1 MKKLPLACLIPAMLF
16 CLALCALLPVISGAS
31 ASEGSEDALERDEV
45 KRQVAKFTTKE
56 RAFLQSAF
64 DNASLYIDIAE
75 KALRQRELP
84 EDLAY
89 LPLIESGYSVKA
101 YSRAGAAGLW
111 QFMAGTARLYRMR
124 VDYWVDERR
133 DPFKSSEKAAD
144 HLKDLYEYFKSWEL
158 TLAAY
163 NAGSRSVSRAVE
175 KGKTRDYW
183 KLCSMGLLKRETRDY
198 VPRYYAAAA
207 IARDPE
213 LYGFVFKRDGGF
225 PEFAVIRADKTI
237 DLTVLG
243 AKSGVDLA
251 SLRLLNPEL
260 RRVITPYGEKYEL
273 RVPKAGFDRILAAYD
288 ELPKD
293 VFGHLKRHEVKTG
306 ETLGEIA
313 IRYGTDIQ
321 LLKKINDIGDAK
333 RLRAG
338 DRILVPVGDGFGTRP
353 VGRSD
358 RAETV
363 QAGMESQE
371 GARRAFGLQTVG
383 YRVRQGDSVWSI
395 ARKFETE
402 VEGVLAANGLSF
414 ESVIKPGDE
423 IDLWLDLPIRP

>member
-1 MKKLPLACLIPAMLF
+1 MKKLAMRS
-16 CLALCALLPVISGAS
+16 CLAVCALLLGCSRALAGEFS
-31 ASEGSEDALERDEV
+31 AEAMEREEV
-45 KRQVAKFTTKE
+45 QRQLAKLTTKE
-56 RAFLQSAF
+56 RAFLQRGF
-64 DNASLYIDIAE
+64 DNALLYIDIAE

-101 YSRAGAAGLW
+101 SSRAGAAGMW
-111 QFMAGTARLYRMR
+111 QFMASTARLYRLR

-144 HLKDLYEYFKSWEL
+144 HLRDLYENFDSWEL
-158 TLAAY
+158 ALAAY
-163 NAGSRSVSRAVE
+163 NAGSMSVSRAIE
-175 KGKTRDYW
+175 KGKSRDYW
-183 KLCSMGLLKRETRDY
+183 KLCTMGLLKRETREY
-198 VPRYYAAAA
+198 IPRFYAAVA

-213 LYGFVFKRDGGF
+213 SFGFVFERNGGF
-225 PEFAVIRADKTI
+225 PEFDVLRAEKTI

-243 AKSGVDLA
+243 EKSGVDIA

-273 RVPKAGFDRILAAYD
+273 RVPKPSFDRVLAAYG

-293 VFGHLKRHEVKTG
+293 AFGHLKRHSVKTG

-313 IRYGTDIQ
+313 LRYGTDLS
-321 LLKKINDIGDAK
+321 LLKKINDIRDAK

-338 DRILVPVGDGFGTRP
+338 DRILVPAGDGLWA
-353 VGRSD
+353 
-358 RAETV
+358 RATGPDDSEGFD
-363 QAGMESQE
+363 QAGRTSPTNTRYSF
-371 GARRAFGLQTVG
+371 GAQAIG
-383 YRVRQGDSVWSI
+383 YKVKQGDSVWSI
-395 ARKFETE
+395 ARMYATE
-402 VEGVLAANGLSF
+402 VENVLAQNGLSF

-423 IDLWLDLPIRP
+423 IELWLDLPIRP